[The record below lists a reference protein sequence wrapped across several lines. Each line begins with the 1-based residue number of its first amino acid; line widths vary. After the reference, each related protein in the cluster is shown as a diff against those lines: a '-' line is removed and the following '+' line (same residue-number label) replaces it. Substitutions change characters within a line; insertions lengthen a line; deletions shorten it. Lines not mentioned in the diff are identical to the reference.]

1 MVAKWCGVVS
11 SSRSQS
17 EFPFLQKGWPAIA
30 DGVVSASRTRKMCD
44 SKKHRR
50 SSHNTTPSFCTSY
63 RLCKNPP
70 LLKKGN
76 FAPVFLYFS
85 HKKLCSDIPLL
96 AEGVAAIADGVVS
109 ASRTRIASK
118 RHCAVSPNTTP
129 SFFAVAKKSTPSK
142 KGEFTLSFFVFL
154 SQKVVLG
161 YSPSAEGEFRSKS

>member
-109 ASRTRIASK
+109 V
-118 RHCAVSPNTTP
+118 AVSRCKN
-129 SFFAVAKKSTPSK
+129 
-142 KGEFTLSFFVFL
+142 
-154 SQKVVLG
+154 
-161 YSPSAEGEFRSKS
+161 SPSAERGGRDSGRGSVGKQNSDCLEAALCRVSQHYPVFFCCRKKIHPFCRRGI